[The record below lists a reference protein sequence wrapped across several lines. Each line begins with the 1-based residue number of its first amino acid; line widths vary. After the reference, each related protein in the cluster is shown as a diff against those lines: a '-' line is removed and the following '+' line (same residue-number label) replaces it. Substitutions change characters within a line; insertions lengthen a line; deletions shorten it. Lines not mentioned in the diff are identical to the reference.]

1 MSRKSNKLISGLKLF
16 IISGKAEGSTCG
28 TEHILQTY
36 YIIATTKRSAISQL
50 NKSQCGSDEI
60 WITDIQEVYYY
71 NFQITD
77 VAYKKIEDVVLEN
90 MV

>member
-1 MSRKSNKLISGLKLF
+1 MSRKSNDLISKLKLF
-16 IISGKAEGSTCG
+16 IISGKAEMSTCG
-28 TEHILQTY
+28 FEDLLQTF
-36 YIIATTKRSAISQL
+36 YIIATTKRSAIAQL
-50 NKSQCGSDEI
+50 NKSKYGSDEI

-77 VAYKKIEDVVLEN
+77 VAYKKMEDIVLEN